1 MKQRLLTL
9 LLSLLLLGCGGAGSS
24 TSTATTFPN
33 YEDTNTATSI
43 TTVASIAKSFS
54 ISDKQ
59 FLLSLF
65 ATEYFWYDKID
76 TNINVSGYDDPNSM
90 INALRYKELD
100 IWSYAET
107 YEEYENFA
115 NQTSSG
121 SFGFI
126 YNSETFQ
133 IISVVLGSP
142 AQSAGLWRGDIITH
156 INDVNISYE
165 NLYEAKNNLDVSV
178 TFRVQRGTQTLEI
191 EIAPAIY
198 TYQVTQYKILTT
210 QSGKKVGWMRYD
222 QFSSSSVQEFDG
234 VFRAFKEQN
243 IDELII
249 DLRYNGGG
257 YLTTA
262 SILMDKIAGYYNDS
276 MVQFVLKHNA
286 NLSYQNSSYSFE
298 KDDNSLSTISR
309 VFFLTTDDS
318 ASASEVVINSLKPY
332 IDVYT
337 IGSTTHGKPVG
348 MSGRS
353 YGEYI
358 YWLINFEIVNANGE
372 GDFYSGIA
380 PTCEAEDNLNYLR
393 DDTRGNMLKEA
404 LHYIETGDCLEGN

>member
-1 MKQRLLTL
+1 LLV
-9 LLSLLLLGCGGAGSS
+9 SLLLMGCGGGGESDSSSSATTFPDYEDNKTATSETTTGSS
-24 TSTATTFPN
+24 TS
-33 YEDTNTATSI
+33 
-43 TTVASIAKSFS
+43 SFS

-59 FLLSLF
+59 FLSSLF
-65 ATEYFWYDKID
+65 ATEYLWYDKID
-76 TNINVSGYDDPNSM
+76 TDIDPSAFDDPNTM
-90 INALRYKELD
+90 IDALRYKELD
-100 IWSYAET
+100 RWSYAET

-121 SFGFI
+121 SFGFR

-133 IISVVLGSP
+133 VISVVLGSP
-142 AQSAGLWRGDIITH
+142 AQSAGLQRGDTITQ
-156 INDVNISYE
+156 INDENISYE
-165 NLYEAKNNLDVSV
+165 RLLEAKNNLNVEA
-178 TFRVQRGTQTLEI
+178 TFTIQRATQTLKI
-191 EIAPAIY
+191 KIAPAIY

-222 QFSSSSVQEFDG
+222 QFSSSSIAEYEAAFN
-234 VFRAFKEQN
+234 AFKEQN

-262 SILMDKIAGYYNDS
+262 SILMDKIAGYDNDS
-276 MVQFVLKHNA
+276 MIQFVLKHNA
-286 NLSYQNSSYSFE
+286 NLSYKNSSYSFE
-298 KDDNSLSTISR
+298 KDANSLSTISR

-348 MSGRS
+348 MNGRS

-372 GDFYSGIA
+372 GNFYSGIA
-380 PTCEAEDNLNYLR
+380 PTCKAEDNLSFLL
-393 DDTRGNMLKEA
+393 DDMNGNMLKEA
-404 LHYIETGDCLEGN
+404 LYYIENGDCLEGN